1 MKIKLTLKIIV
12 SENAQNDGEG
22 FLKIKNDCY
31 DESFSYKAFIENSL
45 ISSLFPKSTEPD
57 FFGYII
63 GKRRYIKVEYNG
75 KKIYRLVCSG
85 NSKGIKQNQ
94 IALNYH
100 SLSELGLSKE
110 DNIKELDI
118 ALTSRFWYFFPF
130 YWYNPNDAVRAS
142 YKLGIVAIIISILFS
157 SK

>member
-1 MKIKLTLKIIV
+1 MKTKLTLKIIV

-31 DESFSYKAFIENSL
+31 DESFSDKAFIENSL
-45 ISSLFPKSTEPD
+45 ISSLFPKSTETD
-57 FFGYII
+57 FFGYMV
-63 GKRRYIKVEYNG
+63 GTRRYIKVESNG

-85 NSKGIKQNQ
+85 NSKGLKANQ
-94 IALNYH
+94 IGLNYH

-110 DNIKELDI
+110 DKNKELDI

-130 YWYNPNDAVRAS
+130 YWYNPKDSVRAS